1 MLPRGGHNFFYV
13 PPLLKCSPKPLGLVE
28 ILILRLCMT
37 SVILSGYICYIK
49 RAGRV
54 VAKLGSLT
62 GQYRTAYS
70 VRVVPAWIMQRLD
83 WGDVRIKFN

>member
-1 MLPRGGHNFFYV
+1 MLPRGGTQFFLCT
-13 PPLLKCSPKPLGLVE
+13 PPTQMLSYAPGFGW